1 MSARRLWSWLRE
13 RLAWILLGIAGPAV
27 ECMLMTADLSSAD
40 DSHALLKTVTLLV
53 TPVLLFAA
61 HRFPLPVFLATLPSV
76 YAGASVPPLAA
87 LYAVS
92 LHGRRRWVPVVCAMV
107 FVYCEQH
114 SAEYPRMSIGS
125 LEDIARTTAYGMAC
139 IAPVVL
145 GMLTRIRGELSARLV
160 ELEASRVR
168 EGELLTQQV
177 LASERARLAREMHD
191 VIAHQVSLI
200 SVQSAALQVS
210 TTDPRVQESARTV
223 RELAATTLGELR
235 QMLGVLRAS
244 GSTVDVR
251 APQPRLADLPQLIAD
266 SGLDAEFRTEV
277 SLVGAGASAWSP
289 TVQRAAFRTVQ
300 EGLTN
305 ASKHAPGAPIDV
317 HLCETGRH
325 LHVKVRNAAPPPEAQ
340 PLDLPTSGF
349 GLTGLCERAHLAGG
363 RVQAGRTEDG
373 GYLLHAVYPPPHV
386 PATTD

>member
-1 MSARRLWSWLRE
+1 
-13 RLAWILLGIAGPAV
+13 
-27 ECMLMTADLSSAD
+27 MTADLSFAD
-40 DSHALLKTVTLLV
+40 ESHAILKAFILLV

-61 HRFPLPVFLATLPSV
+61 HRYPLPVFLATLPSV

-87 LYAVS
+87 LYTVA
-92 LHGRRRWVPVVCAMV
+92 LHGHRRWVPVVCAMM

-114 SAEYPRMSIGS
+114 WAEYPQMSIGS
-125 LEDIARTTAYGMAC
+125 LENIARTAAYAMVC

-145 GMLTRIRGELSARLV
+145 GMLTRTQDELSARLV

-168 EGELLTQQV
+168 ESDLLTQQV

-210 TTDPRVQESARTV
+210 TTDSRARESARTV
-223 RELAATTLGELR
+223 RELASTTLGELR
-235 QMLGVLRAS
+235 EMLGVLRAS
-244 GSTVDVR
+244 GGTVDVH

-266 SGLDAEFRTEV
+266 SGLDAQFRTEV
-277 SLVGAGASAWSP
+277 PLFGAGASEWSQ

-305 ASKHAPGAPIDV
+305 ASKHAPGTPIDV
-317 HLCETGRH
+317 HLYETDRH
-325 LHVKVRNAAPPPEAQ
+325 LHVEVRNAAPPPETH
-340 PLDLPTSGF
+340 PLDLPASGF
-349 GLTGLCERAHLAGG
+349 GLTGLHERAQLAGG
-363 RVQAGRTEDG
+363 RVQAGRTGDG
-373 GYLLHAVYPPPHV
+373 GYLLHATYPPPTP
-386 PATTD
+386 PAPTG

>member
-1 MSARRLWSWLRE
+1 MNARQQWSWLRQ
-13 RLAWILLGIAGPAV
+13 RLGWILLGITGPAV
-27 ECMLMTADLSSAD
+27 ECALVTADLSFAD
-40 DSHALLKTVTLLV
+40 DSHAILKAFILLV

-61 HRFPLPVFLATLPSV
+61 HRYPLLVFLATLPSV

-87 LYAVS
+87 LYTVA
-92 LHGRRRWVPVVCAMV
+92 LHGRRRWVPVVCAMM

-114 SAEYPRMSIGS
+114 SAEYPQMSIGS
-125 LEDIARTTAYGMAC
+125 LENIARTSAYAMVC

-145 GMLTRIRGELSARLV
+145 GVLTRTKGELSARLV

-168 EGELLTQQV
+168 ESDLLTQQV

-210 TTDPRVQESARTV
+210 TTDSRTRESARTV
-223 RELAATTLGELR
+223 RELASTTLGELR
-235 QMLGVLRAS
+235 EMLGVLRAS
-244 GSTVDVR
+244 GGTVDVH

-266 SGLDAEFRTEV
+266 SGLDAQFRTEV
-277 SLVGAGASAWSP
+277 PLFGAGASDWSQ

-317 HLCETGRH
+317 RLYETDRH
-325 LHVKVRNAAPPPEAQ
+325 LHVEVRNAAPPPEAH
-340 PLDLPTSGF
+340 PLDLPASGF
-349 GLTGLCERAHLAGG
+349 GLTGLRERAQLAGG
-363 RVQAGRTEDG
+363 RVQAGRTGDG
-373 GYLLHAVYPPPHV
+373 GYLLHATYPPPHA
-386 PATTD
+386 PAPTG